1 MAERRIVSVL
11 FVALTLAGLRP
22 ALAFDGARA
31 KALVDTLASD
41 RYQGRKSGAPGG
53 RMTEDFVAARFAE
66 WGLTPGGEDGTWFQT
81 LPLLVT
87 TEHGAEMTLLDDPQG
102 PVPVVYGVD
111 FDLVTN
117 SGSGDVTADVVL
129 VGHGLCD
136 PGREWDDY
144 GDVDLRGKIAFILRG
159 TPNNGYDWEEAGSRD
174 STLTEAIRRGAVAVL
189 FLQGGRPVN
198 GAAIHQAVYHPKV
211 PMAMV
216 GPRLLDRLLVN
227 SGYSPKTYEDALK
240 EHPLPLDTGK
250 RLRFRAEVS
259 AGVEGTARN
268 VIGIVRGSDP
278 ARAKELIVIGGHM
291 DHLGPN
297 GNGVVYNGA
306 DDNGSG
312 ASVVMELARSFAA
325 GPRPARTLVFITFA
339 GEEQGL
345 LGSKAFAAHPTVDL
359 DRAVAMLN
367 FDMEGNGNG
376 KVGMGGGEYF
386 PGIWKG
392 FRASLSPAA
401 AESLVAAR
409 AWGGDS
415 SDHSSFRNRGIPAF
429 TVWSEG
435 DHPFYH
441 SVDDDAAWI
450 TPEVLGSVGRRSE
463 AWIRTLADWSHPL
476 AMEHRDG
483 RTLLYGADQVDLD
496 GVTDESAPRWIRGR
510 ARWYG
515 PRQFPQPAFIAAL
528 GSYEKRAADE
538 DGFALAP
545 SLGGVRG
552 ASRSGACASVLG
564 VGTGGRSRIAPPDLE
579 LLDDLKIGLVRWTGP
594 APGAADDDYVR
605 KLGGDG
611 RVLVIPADS
620 LWATALPPGVKAAVR
635 FRPGHGGAVTHPE
648 AWPRKTT
655 VFVADLDGAVEPDSL
670 ASVIDRLGPD
680 RVHLDL
686 VPWAARSPEPEIWA
700 FIEALQA
707 AGGYSPARMRALLGG
722 NLARL

>member
-1 MAERRIVSVL
+1 MAERRIVFLLLVGFSL
-11 FVALTLAGLRP
+11 SGLRP

-41 RYQGRKSGAPGG
+41 RYQGRKSGTAGG
-53 RMTEDFVAARFAE
+53 RMTEDFVAGRFAA
-66 WGLTPGGEDGTWFQT
+66 WGLAPGGKDGAWFQT

-87 TEHGAEMTLLDDPQG
+87 QERGAEMTLLDDPMG
-102 PVPVVYGVD
+102 PVPMVYGAD

-117 SGSGDVTADVVL
+117 SGSGDVTADVIL
-129 VGHGLCD
+129 AGHGLCD
-136 PGREWDDY
+136 PGRKWDDY

-159 TPNNGYDWEEAGSRD
+159 TPGNGYDWSEAGSRD
-174 STLTEAIRRGAVAVL
+174 STLTEAVRRGAVAVL
-189 FLQGGRPVN
+189 FLQGDHPVN
-198 GAAIHQAVYHPKV
+198 GAAIHREVYHPTV

-227 SGYSPKTYEDALK
+227 SGYNAKTYKIALG

-250 RLRFRAEVS
+250 RLRFRAEVT
-259 AGVEGTARN
+259 AGTEGTARN
-268 VIGIVRGSDP
+268 VIGAVRGSDP
-278 ARAKELIVIGGHM
+278 ARADELIVIGGHM

-325 GPRPARTLVFITFA
+325 GPPPARTLVFITFA

-345 LGSKAFAAHPTVDL
+345 LGSRAFAADPTVDL
-359 DRAVAMLN
+359 DRAVAMVNL
-367 FDMEGNGNG
+367 DMEGNGNG
-376 KVGMGGGEYF
+376 KVGLGGGEYF

-392 FRASLSPAA
+392 FRASLSPAT

-415 SDHSSFRNRGIPAF
+415 SDHSSFRNLGIPAF

-450 TPEVLGSVGRRSE
+450 TPEVLGSVGRMSE
-463 AWIRTLADWSHPL
+463 RWIRTLADWPHPL
-476 AMEHRDG
+476 AVEHRDG

-496 GVTDESAPRWIRGR
+496 GVTADDAPSWIRGR

-515 PRQFPQPAFIAAL
+515 AREFPQPAFVSAL
-528 GSYEKRAADE
+528 GSFEKRAADD
-538 DGFALAP
+538 DGFALAA
-545 SLGGVRG
+545 SLGGIRG
-552 ASRSGACASVLG
+552 ASKAGARALALG
-564 VGTGGRSRIAPPDLE
+564 VETGVRSRIEPANLA
-579 LLDDLKIGLVRWTGP
+579 LMDDLRVAFVRWSGR
-594 APGAADDDYVR
+594 APGAADTGYV
-605 KLGGDG
+605 KELGGNG

-620 LWATALPPGVKAAVR
+620 AWSAALPAGVKAAVR
-635 FRPGHGGAVTHPE
+635 FRPGHGGAVAHPE

-655 VFVADLDGAVEPDSL
+655 VFVADLDGPVEADTL
-670 ASVIDRLGPD
+670 ASVIDRLGAD

-686 VPWAARSPEPEIWA
+686 VPWAARAPESDLWG
-700 FIEALQA
+700 FVEALRK
-707 AGGYSPARMRALLGG
+707 AGSYSPARMRALLGG
-722 NLARL
+722 NLAGL